1 MLPAWL
7 ATVIILVVTVVWLV
21 NFAAGLLIPGY
32 ANNEINLAF
41 LSLVGGALALKKPGK
56 VSP

>member
-7 ATVIILVVTVVWLV
+7 ATVIILVVTAVWLV
-21 NFAAGLLIPGY
+21 NFAAGLLVPGY

-41 LSLVGGALALKKPGK
+41 LSLVGGALALKKKPEA
-56 VSP
+56 SP